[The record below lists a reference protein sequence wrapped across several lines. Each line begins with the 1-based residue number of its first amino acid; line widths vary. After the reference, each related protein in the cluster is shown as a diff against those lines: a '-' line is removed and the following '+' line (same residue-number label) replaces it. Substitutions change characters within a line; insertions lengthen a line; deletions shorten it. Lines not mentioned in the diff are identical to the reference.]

1 MTDLNKRRLGADG
14 EEKAVQFLQKQNYKI
29 LKTNFRVG
37 RLGEIDIIAGIGEYI
52 CFIEVKTRRSLT
64 YGTPGEAVTALKQ
77 KKIKQLASIFLSK
90 TFNTNQ
96 YIRFDVIE
104 IILTQQ
110 KNTSDEIV
118 SINHII
124 NAF

>member
-1 MTDLNKRRLGADG
+1 MTHLNKRRLGADG
-14 EEKAVQFLQKQNYKI
+14 EGKAVQFLLKQNYKI

-37 RLGEIDIIAGIGEYI
+37 RLGEIDIIARIGEYI
-52 CFIEVKTRRSLT
+52 CFIEVKTRRSLK

-90 TFNTNQ
+90 KFNANQ

-104 IILTQQ
+104 IILSQQ
-110 KNTSDEIV
+110 KNTTEEIV

>member
-14 EEKAVQFLQKQNYKI
+14 EEKAVQFLLKQNYKI

-37 RLGEIDIIAGIGEYI
+37 RLGEIDIIARNAEYI

-64 YGTPGEAVTALKQ
+64 YGTPGEAVTAMKR

-90 TFNTNQ
+90 TINSNQ

-104 IILTQQ
+104 IILSQQ

>member
-14 EEKAVQFLQKQNYKI
+14 EEIAVQFLLEQNYKI

-37 RLGEIDIIAGIGEYI
+37 RLGEIDIIARFGEYI
-52 CFIEVKTRRSLT
+52 CFIEVKTRRSLN

-90 TFNTNQ
+90 TFNANQ

-104 IILTQQ
+104 IILSQQ
-110 KNTSDEIV
+110 KNTTDEIV

>member
-1 MTDLNKRRLGADG
+1 MTDINKRRLGADG
-14 EEKAVQFLQKQNYKI
+14 EEKAVQFLLKQGYKI

-64 YGTPGEAVTALKQ
+64 YGTPGEAVTASKQ

-90 TFNTNQ
+90 TFNAKQ

-104 IILTQQ
+104 IILSQEKYT
-110 KNTSDEIV
+110 TDEIV
-118 SINHII
+118 SINHIK

>member
-1 MTDLNKRRLGADG
+1 MTDINKRRLGADG
-14 EEKAVQFLQKQNYKI
+14 EEKAVQYLLKQGYKI

-64 YGTPGEAVTALKQ
+64 YGTPGEAVTASKQ

-90 TFNTNQ
+90 TFNAKQ

-104 IILTQQ
+104 IILSQEKYT
-110 KNTSDEIV
+110 TDEIV
-118 SINHII
+118 SINHIK